1 MTHEMQN
8 PETKAAAAALAEA
21 STPDAL
27 VAQIRA
33 MRAQVP
39 EYAQIPR
46 EERHK
51 MIMVAKNTDP
61 DFVQASINGVSAS
74 SAMQEGVARTPEEL
88 RADTV
93 DANAWTAAE
102 AEAKALYEG
111 IATANLIRRYRIGK
125 NALVAYSLA
134 QRLTRQKEHADLL
147 PHLEAMKKFNRFGMG
162 KRKRAA
168 APPAAPA
175 PATAQTAE

>member
-1 MTHEMQN
+1 MTQQMNN
-8 PETKAAAAALAEA
+8 PETMAAAAAQAEA
-21 STPDAL
+21 STSPDAL

-74 SAMQEGVARTPEEL
+74 SAMKEGVARTAEEL

-93 DANAWTAAE
+93 DSNAWTA
-102 AEAKALYEG
+102 
-111 IATANLIRRYRIGK
+111 
-125 NALVAYSLA
+125 
-134 QRLTRQKEHADLL
+134 
-147 PHLEAMKKFNRFGMG
+147 
-162 KRKRAA
+162 
-168 APPAAPA
+168 
-175 PATAQTAE
+175 